1 MSSAVSN
8 RPQPVPALAPP
19 APLGTFMSHA
29 DDRGTRVGERLWLH
43 VLLFGASLGT
53 MWLAYG
59 PAFAASL
66 AFVLLSHEMGHYI
79 ACRHHGVSA
88 SLPYF
93 IPGLPLML
101 PFLRVL
107 PPPGTFGAVIRI
119 RSPFPHRRALFDIGI
134 AGPLAGFVALV
145 PVLLLGLHE
154 AQLVP
159 RVAIAAGA
167 ELAEPLF
174 FRWLAA
180 WWFAAAPDDSTLLIG
195 PVGLAA
201 WYGLL
206 FTGLNLIPIGQLD
219 GGHMT
224 YALFGRRAERLSQ
237 VVWWAYIAAMVVL
250 GPGFILW
257 TVLVRVLGF
266 RHPPT
271 LDDGA
276 PLGRARIAWGLVGL
290 AVFVGCFMPA
300 PIPITWLDLAELLR
314 HPLG

>member
-1 MSSAVSN
+1 MPESPEPA
-8 RPQPVPALAPP
+8 PALVPS
-19 APLGTFMSHA
+19 APLGSFTWNRTTSMA
-29 DDRGTRVGERLWLH
+29 RVDERLWLH
-43 VLLFGASLGT
+43 VLLFALSVAT

-59 PAFAASL
+59 LGFAASL
-66 AFVLLSHEMGHYI
+66 AFILLSHELGHYV
-79 ACRHHGVSA
+79 ACRRHGVSA

-119 RSPFPHRRALFDIGI
+119 RSPFPNRRALFDIGI
-134 AGPLAGFVALV
+134 AGPLAGFVALI
-145 PVLLLGLHE
+145 PVLLLGLH
-154 AQLVP
+154 QVRLVP
-159 RVAIAAGA
+159 SSGVLPGNT
-167 ELAEPLF
+167 LGEPLF
-174 FRWLAA
+174 FHWLAG
-180 WWFAAAPDDSTLLIG
+180 WWFRSVPDGVSLELDPIG
-195 PVGLAA
+195 MAA

-224 YALFGRRAERLSQ
+224 YALFGNKAQRLSQ
-237 VVWWAYIAAMVVL
+237 IVWWTYVAAMIVL

-257 TVLVRVLGF
+257 TVLMRVLGF
-266 RHPPT
+266 QHPPT
-271 LDDGA
+271 LDDAA
-276 PLGRARIAWGLVGL
+276 PLGRARVLWGLVGL

-300 PIPITWLDLAELLR
+300 PIPITWPDLMEVLR

>member
-1 MSSAVSN
+1 LAWE
-8 RPQPVPALAPP
+8 QP
-19 APLGTFMSHA
+19 
-29 DDRGTRVGERLWLH
+29 RVRTQERVWLH
-43 VLLFGASLGT
+43 VLLFTLSVAT

-59 PAFAASL
+59 PAFALSL
-66 AFVLLSHEMGHYI
+66 AFILLSHEMGHYV
-79 ACRHHGVSA
+79 ACRRHGVLA

-107 PPPGTFGAVIRI
+107 PPPGTFGAVIHI
-119 RSPFPHRRALFDIGI
+119 RSPFPNRRALFDIGL

-159 RVAIAAGA
+159 SASVPSYA
-167 ELAEPLF
+167 ELGEPLF
-174 FRWLAA
+174 FQWLAG
-180 WWFAAAPDDSTLLIG
+180 WWFASAPADSTLAIG
-195 PVGLAA
+195 PFGLAA

-206 FTGLNLIPIGQLD
+206 FTSLNLIPIGQLD
-219 GGHMT
+219 GGHLT
-224 YALFGRRAERLSQ
+224 YALFGRAAQRLSQ

-250 GPGFILW
+250 GPGFLLW
-257 TVLVRVLGF
+257 TVLVRMLGF

-271 LDDGA
+271 LDDTL
-276 PLGRARIAWGLVGL
+276 PLGRARIVWGLIGL
-290 AVFVGCFMPA
+290 AVFVGSFMPA
-300 PIPITWLDLAELLR
+300 PIPITWHDLAEVLR